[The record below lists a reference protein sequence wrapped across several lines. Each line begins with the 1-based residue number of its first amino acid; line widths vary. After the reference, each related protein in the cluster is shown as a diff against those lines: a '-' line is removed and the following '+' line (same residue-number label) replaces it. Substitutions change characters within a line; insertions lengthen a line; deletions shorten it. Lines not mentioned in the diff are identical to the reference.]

1 MKSAQ
6 EAWDVLK
13 KEFKGADKV
22 ISIKLQNYWRNFDN
36 LSMKE
41 NESVKD
47 FSSRVAEI
55 VNQIKGCG
63 DTISEKKVVE
73 RILRS
78 LPQKF
83 EHIVAV
89 IEETK
94 DKSQLSR
101 YELFSSLEAHEGRV
115 NGYTNQPLEQVFQV
129 KANLREK
136 KSNARQE
143 ERGFSSSYRGS
154 SSRRRGGSGQNHGR
168 GYGRKP
174 SLDVQRSGTECQI
187 CKKPGHESKSRWHRC
202 TRCKIS
208 NHSKRD
214 CWFKEK
220 AEAADAKANFAKE
233 NDVEKLFYSSMDSEH
248 SYKETWFLDSGCNHH
263 ITGNRDS
270 FAMLD
275 DKFSTQVELGDSK
288 RVSIEGQGVV
298 AVFTEGGNKK
308 HIHDVYYSSKITH
321 NLLSVGQIM
330 KDGYKLIFDN
340 DRCDIINKKNNL
352 RVAAVKM
359 NANGLFPFET
369 GKLQTYALKCRD
381 LDESYLW
388 HLRYGHL
395 NIKSL
400 QLLEQK
406 GMVTG
411 LPTIHSKDRVCEGCI
426 YGKMHQFPFPKTAW
440 RARSPLELVHADIC
454 GPIRSASLGNK
465 QYFILFVDDFTR
477 MIWTY
482 FLDRKSD
489 AFSTFLHFKALVE
502 NQSGCLI
509 KALRTD
515 CGGEFIYKPF
525 LKYCKEN
532 GILQQFTVRHT
543 PQQNGVAERKN
554 RTIEEMARSMLKGKG
569 LPNKFWAEAVNTT
582 VYILNRSPT
591 KAVQNR
597 TPFEAWYDR
606 KPVVNQLK
614 VFGCVAYARM
624 LPQNREKFDEKG
636 EKFIFIGYSDE
647 SKGYRL
653 YNPKTNQLV
662 LSRDVIFDELAV
674 WNWDD
679 NDSQVPVLLD
689 GAGTI
694 PFADVAGPTAGTQ
707 SRMEGESLSTEGESS
722 STTAPTDDSESDS
735 PQSPNEPSLYVKVGE
750 KGNFLIVC
758 LYVDDVIY
766 AGTDIKMVED
776 FKLAMMKKFEMSDLG
791 LMRYFLGFQVKQSSG
806 EIFISQEK
814 YVEDLLKKF
823 QMLSCKLVPTAMTLN
838 EKLQQEDDSEM
849 ADEKLYRSLVG
860 SLIYLTN
867 TRPDIVQPVSVLS
880 RFMSKPSKVHY
891 ATAKR
896 VLRFL
901 QGTMKHGLRYVKESN
916 NDLVGFTDS
925 DWAGSLEDRRS
936 TSAYLFC
943 LGSKV
948 ISWSSRKQNT
958 VALSSAEAEYSAAT
972 SAACEAVWLRRIMA
986 DLQQKHTLL
995 FGERVISAPGSSEIA
1010 TLLLPVYCWVRSLH
1024 LSKSS
1029 ELRIFA
1035 VVLPL
1040 QRRINLFK
1048 QKAAFPSRFSSLS
1061 FSAHINSTDLCLAHF

>member
-1 MKSAQ
+1 MTSSNPLTFFTYSPSQIPIFEGEHYEYWSSQMETIFISQDLWDVVKQEFKTVAEEETEKQLKENIKKNATALRIIQQGVSKSIYPRIFGMKSAQ

-13 KEFKGADKV
+13 KEFKGDDKV

-47 FSSRVAEI
+47 FSSRVDEI

-78 LPQKF
+78 LPQK
-83 EHIVAV
+83 
-89 IEETK
+89 
-94 DKSQLSR
+94 
-101 YELFSSLEAHEGRV
+101 SSISLPA

-129 KANLREK
+129 KANLGEK
-136 KSNARQE
+136 KSDARQE
-143 ERGFSSSYRGS
+143 ERGYSSSYRGS

-187 CKKPGHESKSRWHRC
+187 CKKPGHESKSCWHRC
-202 TRCKIS
+202 T
-208 NHSKRD
+208 
-214 CWFKEK
+214 
-220 AEAADAKANFAKE
+220 
-233 NDVEKLFYSSMDSEH
+233 
-248 SYKETWFLDSGCNHH
+248 SYKETWFLDSGCSHH

-369 GKLQTYALKCRD
+369 GKLQTYALKCGD

-388 HLRYGHL
+388 HLR
-395 NIKSL
+395 
-400 QLLEQK
+400 
-406 GMVTG
+406 
-411 LPTIHSKDRVCEGCI
+411 
-426 YGKMHQFPFPKTAW
+426 
-440 RARSPLELVHADIC
+440 
-454 GPIRSASLGNK
+454 
-465 QYFILFVDDFTR
+465 
-477 MIWTY
+477 
-482 FLDRKSD
+482 
-489 AFSTFLHFKALVE
+489 
-502 NQSGCLI
+502 
-509 KALRTD
+509 
-515 CGGEFIYKPF
+515 
-525 LKYCKEN
+525 
-532 GILQQFTVRHT
+532 
-543 PQQNGVAERKN
+543 
-554 RTIEEMARSMLKGKG
+554 
-569 LPNKFWAEAVNTT
+569 
-582 VYILNRSPT
+582 
-591 KAVQNR
+591 
-597 TPFEAWYDR
+597 
-606 KPVVNQLK
+606 
-614 VFGCVAYARM
+614 
-624 LPQNREKFDEKG
+624 EKFDEKG
-636 EKFIFIGYSDE
+636 EKLIFIGYTDE
-647 SKGYRL
+647 SKGYRI

-679 NDSQVPVLLD
+679 NDSQVPVLSD
-689 GAGTI
+689 GAETI
-694 PFADVAGPTAGTQ
+694 PFADVAGPTVGTQ

-735 PQSPNEPSLYVKVGE
+735 PQRYRSLSDIYSETNLALFAGEPQNY
-750 KGNFLIVC
+750 
-758 LYVDDVIY
+758 
-766 AGTDIKMVED
+766 
-776 FKLAMMKKFEMSDLG
+776 
-791 LMRYFLGFQVKQSSG
+791 
-806 EIFISQEK
+806 
-814 YVEDLLKKF
+814 
-823 QMLSCKLVPTAMTLN
+823 
-838 EKLQQEDDSEM
+838 QEDDSEM

-867 TRPDIVQPVSVLS
+867 TRPDIVHPVSVLS

-891 ATAKR
+891 AAAKR

-925 DWAGSLEDRRS
+925 DWASSLEDRRS

-958 VALSSAEAEYSAAT
+958 VALSSVEAEYSAGT
-972 SAACEAVWLRRIMA
+972 SAACEVVWLRRIMA
-986 DLQQKHTLL
+986 DLQQKHTQNKPLDAIERTAAAGSGRWEPAAPASGRRQPQGAAGGRRVPL
-995 FGERVISAPGSSEIA
+995 AGAGGRRVPLAPACSRKVPHRGRRRPQEAGASRRRPQEPVAGSRSPSPAAGSRRRPLVMRVDGETTNLESGEKRG
-1010 TLLLPVYCWVRSLH
+1010 
-1024 LSKSS
+1024 K
-1029 ELRIFA
+1029 
-1035 VVLPL
+1035 
-1040 QRRINLFK
+1040 RRR
-1048 QKAAFPSRFSSLS
+1048 A
-1061 FSAHINSTDLCLAHF
+1061 

>member
-41 NESVKD
+41 NESIKD

-55 VNQIKGCG
+55 VNQIKGYG

-136 KSNARQE
+136 KSDPRQE

-187 CKKPGHESKSRWHRC
+187 CKKPGHESKSCWHRC

-248 SYKETWFLDSGCNHH
+248 SYKETWFLDSGCSHH

-288 RVSIEGQGVV
+288 HVSIEGQGVV

-395 NIKSL
+395 NFKSL

-426 YGKMHQFPFPKTAW
+426 YGKMHRFPFPKTAW

-465 QYFILFVDDFTR
+465 QYFILF
-477 MIWTY
+477 
-482 FLDRKSD
+482 
-489 AFSTFLHFKALVE
+489 
-502 NQSGCLI
+502 
-509 KALRTD
+509 
-515 CGGEFIYKPF
+515 
-525 LKYCKEN
+525 
-532 GILQQFTVRHT
+532 
-543 PQQNGVAERKN
+543 
-554 RTIEEMARSMLKGKG
+554 
-569 LPNKFWAEAVNTT
+569 
-582 VYILNRSPT
+582 
-591 KAVQNR
+591 
-597 TPFEAWYDR
+597 AWYDR

-636 EKFIFIGYSDE
+636 EKLIFIGYSDE

-679 NDSQVPVLLD
+679 NDSQVPVLSD

-694 PFADVAGPTAGTQ
+694 PFADVAGPTVGTQ

-735 PQSPNEPSLYVKVGE
+735 PQRYRSLSDIYSETNLALFAGEPQ
-750 KGNFLIVC
+750 N
-758 LYVDDVIY
+758 
-766 AGTDIKMVED
+766 
-776 FKLAMMKKFEMSDLG
+776 
-791 LMRYFLGFQVKQSSG
+791 
-806 EIFISQEK
+806 
-814 YVEDLLKKF
+814 YVEATD
-823 QMLSCKLVPTAMTLN
+823 QEMLSCKPVPTPMALN

-891 ATAKR
+891 AAAKR

-901 QGTMKHGLRYVKESN
+901 QGTMKQGLRYVKELN

-925 DWAGSLEDRRS
+925 DWVGSLEDRR
-936 TSAYLFC
+936 TS
-943 LGSKV
+943 
-948 ISWSSRKQNT
+948 
-958 VALSSAEAEYSAAT
+958 LSLQE
-972 SAACEAVWLRRIMA
+972 I
-986 DLQQKHTLL
+986 DLYTDGLL
-995 FGERVISAPGSSEIA
+995 VQEP
-1010 TLLLPVYCWVRSLH
+1010 
-1024 LSKSS
+1024 
-1029 ELRIFA
+1029 
-1035 VVLPL
+1035 
-1040 QRRINLFK
+1040 
-1048 QKAAFPSRFSSLS
+1048 SSLL
-1061 FSAHINSTDLCLAHF
+1061 NPLAC

>member
-1 MKSAQ
+1 MASSNPLTFFTYSPSQIPIFEGEHYEYWSSQMETIFISQDLWDVVKQEFETVVGEETEKQLKENIKKNATALRIIQQGVSKSIYPRIFGMKSAQ

-22 ISIKLQNYWRNFDN
+22 NSIKLQNYWRNFDN

-41 NESVKD
+41 NEFVKD

-63 DTISEKKVVE
+63 DTIFQKKVVE

-94 DKSQLSR
+94 DKSQLTR

-129 KANLREK
+129 KANLGEK
-136 KSNARQE
+136 KSDPRHE

-154 SSRRRGGSGQNHGR
+154 SSRKRGGSGQNHGR

-187 CKKPGHESKSRWHRC
+187 CKKPGHESKSCWHRC

-220 AEAADAKANFAKE
+220 SEAADAKANFAKE
-233 NDVEKLFYSSMDSEH
+233 NDVEKLFYSSMDSKH
-248 SYKETWFLDSGCNHH
+248 SYKETWFLDSGCSHH

-298 AVFTEGGNKK
+298 VVFTEGGNKK

-352 RVAAVKM
+352 RVVAVKM

-369 GKLQTYALKCRD
+369 GKLQSYALKCGD

-395 NIKSL
+395 NFKSL

-426 YGKMHQFPFPKTAW
+426 YGKMHRFPFPKTAW

-465 QYFILFVDDFTR
+465 Q
-477 MIWTY
+477 
-482 FLDRKSD
+482 
-489 AFSTFLHFKALVE
+489 
-502 NQSGCLI
+502 
-509 KALRTD
+509 
-515 CGGEFIYKPF
+515 
-525 LKYCKEN
+525 
-532 GILQQFTVRHT
+532 
-543 PQQNGVAERKN
+543 
-554 RTIEEMARSMLKGKG
+554 
-569 LPNKFWAEAVNTT
+569 
-582 VYILNRSPT
+582 
-591 KAVQNR
+591 

-606 KPVVNQLK
+606 KPVVNQVK
-614 VFGCVAYARM
+614 VFGCIAYARV
-624 LPQNREKFDEKG
+624 LPHNREKFDEKG
-636 EKFIFIGYSDE
+636 EKLIFIGYSDE

-679 NDSQVPVLLD
+679 NDSQVPVLSD
-689 GAGTI
+689 GVGTI

-722 STTAPTDDSESDS
+722 STTTPTDDLESDS
-735 PQSPNEPSLYVKVGE
+735 PQSPNGPSLYVKVGE

-766 AGTDIKMVED
+766 AGTDIMMVED

-823 QMLSCKLVPTAMTLN
+823 QMLSCKPVPTPMALN

-891 ATAKR
+891 AAAKR

-916 NDLVGFTDS
+916 NDLTMASCKLDCCQNPATIGVDPTAIAAEFWPKSGHDLVG
-925 DWAGSLEDRRS
+925 
-936 TSAYLFC
+936 
-943 LGSKV
+943 
-948 ISWSSRKQNT
+948 
-958 VALSSAEAEYSAAT
+958 
-972 SAACEAVWLRRIMA
+972 VWLRSDI
-986 DLQQKHTLL
+986 
-995 FGERVISAPGSSEIA
+995 G
-1010 TLLLPVYCWVRSLH
+1010 
-1024 LSKSS
+1024 
-1029 ELRIFA
+1029 
-1035 VVLPL
+1035 
-1040 QRRINLFK
+1040 
-1048 QKAAFPSRFSSLS
+1048 
-1061 FSAHINSTDLCLAHF
+1061 